1 MPIAVHSAIA
11 ATPKGSD
18 TPTWTDRDSYSV
30 CLFLKL
36 LQPFAAGRQTL
47 NNIFRRFFT
56 DSSPF
61 FRELL
66 YNGGVYPVRTA
77 AQGRGERKP
86 TAMKF
91 LKRALPIVLA
101 VCLLA
106 SLGAVSAIDAG
117 ETRTVIGAD
126 LTDEQIKTVYKTF
139 GIERGSVKELTVTNQ
154 DERQYLSG
162 VISDAQIGTKSISC
176 ISIEVL
182 AAGKGMTVNT
192 SHITYCTSQM
202 YISALATAG
211 ITDAKITVT
220 APFDVSGTAA
230 LTGVYKAYEDITGTK
245 LDETAKAVSSQEL
258 ATTAELAQAIGDYDS
273 VEIVNELKLILN
285 ETKDMTD
292 AELRAKIR
300 EIAAEYNVT
309 LTDDQMTQ
317 LVNLCRSL
325 EKLDTNALLSKVQAV
340 QDTLKQLAGA
350 KEKVAAFTGKV
361 KDVITAIGDFFD
373 RVIAFFR
380 K

>member
-1 MPIAVHSAIA
+1 M
-11 ATPKGSD
+11 
-18 TPTWTDRDSYSV
+18 DRQRLLL
-30 CLFLKL
+30 CLSFFSESS
-36 LQPFAAGRQTL
+36 QPFAAGRQTL

-77 AQGRGERKP
+77 AQGRRERKP
-86 TAMKF
+86 TAMKI
-91 LKRALPIVLA
+91 LKRVLPIVLA

-126 LTDEQIKTVYKTF
+126 LTDDQIKTVYKTF

-211 ITDAKITVT
+211 IMDAKISVA

-230 LTGVYKAYEDITGTK
+230 LTGIYKAYEDITGTK

-292 AELRAKIR
+292 DQLREEIKK
-300 EIAAEYNVT
+300 IAAEYDVS
-309 LTDDQMTQ
+309 LTDSQIDS
-317 LVNLCRSL
+317 LVSLCRSM
-325 EKLDTNALLSKVQAV
+325 EKLDTAAL
-340 QDTLKQLAGA
+340 
-350 KEKVAAFTGKV
+350 KEKVEQVQKYLKDIVSKQGEIKQFLSNVADTVTEFVNKV
-361 KDVITAIGDFFD
+361 VDFIRGIFG
-373 RVIAFFR
+373 
-380 K
+380 